1 MDVPTL
7 QALEELEA
15 LVGASPDLYVRYSEG
30 WEEDRDGGSMDT
42 ASGIELPG
50 LSVNPLCPEAW
61 WSRPL
66 DDWLVR
72 QWCQYKHLG
81 EKNPKRFAWVAR
93 GISIGREP
101 DCEPLLVQVDPR
113 CPALRGTAR
122 RGGKNATANAL
133 MPRKAP
139 KTEGEL
145 HGTGRT
151 GTQFPSGP
159 PSRDIGWPHG

>member
-7 QALEELEA
+7 QAPEELEA

-30 WEEDRDGGSMDT
+30 WEEDRAGGSMDT
-42 ASGIELPG
+42 ASGIGLPG

-93 GISIGREP
+93 GISIGRGP
-101 DCEPLLVQVDPR
+101 DCEPLLVQVEPVAR
-113 CPALRGTAR
+113 LSEALLAEA
-122 RGGKNATANAL
+122 GKCYRECFDA
-133 MPRKAP
+133 K
-139 KTEGEL
+139 K
-145 HGTGRT
+145 
-151 GTQFPSGP
+151 GP
-159 PSRDIGWPHG
+159 ED